1 MNILFNKIKN
11 TKIFCIICL
20 VSILI
25 LILILLR
32 YNYVEKYQDYNENNF
47 NNTGM
52 YVLYIPKREK
62 YIKDI
67 MNKLNFNP
75 EHVKGP
81 DKNKLNLEQLKK
93 DGFISNKKIRDGIIA
108 CALGHHDILNK
119 FLKTNKKYALIFED
133 DIFIPQ
139 EKNKQ
144 IEISTKIKNLINN
157 IPIDADIVY
166 FGYCFENCSKK
177 YKYNEYFN
185 KSVRPS
191 CTHLYFVSRKG
202 ANKIINNIKPFK
214 YGIDIHYMDL
224 INNKILN
231 SYSVNSNYLLIEQN
245 RDNLGSELDNDQK
258 LRACI

>member
-1 MNILFNKIKN
+1 MNILLNKIKN
-11 TKIFCIICL
+11 NKILCIICL
-20 VSILI
+20 VSISI

-32 YNYVEKYQDYNENNF
+32 YNFVEKYQDYNENNF
-47 NNTGM
+47 NNTEM

-93 DGFISNKKIRDGIIA
+93 DGFINNRKIKDGQIA
-108 CALGHHDILNK
+108 CALGHLDILNK

-133 DIFIPQ
+133 DIKIDDYN
-139 EKNKQ
+139 EK
-144 IEISTKIKNLINN
+144 STKIKKLINN
-157 IPIDADIVY
+157 IPADADIVY
-166 FGYCFENCSKK
+166 FGYCFENCSNK

-185 KSVRPS
+185 KSVKPG
-191 CTHLYFVSRKG
+191 CTHLYLVSRNG

-214 YGIDIHYMDL
+214 YAIDIHYIDL
-224 INNKILN
+224 IKNKTLN
-231 SYSVNSNYLLIEQN
+231 SYSANNKYFDLTQD
-245 RDNLGSELDNDQK
+245 RDNMDSEIDEKNSIK
-258 LRACI
+258 LKSCK